1 MKFLHG
7 WRGLQGLPR
16 AVWALCLATLIN
28 RCGTMVLPFL
38 VLYLTESRGF
48 SVRRAGAALAVYGL
62 GSMLV
67 QPLAGKLTDRVGAPA
82 SPRSLAV
89 LVGDALAP
97 ARHPAPLRSG
107 PDRCLRLGVR
117 QRSLR
122 PAAFAFIGELVAPE
136 KRKPA
141 FALLRLAVNLGMSFG
156 PAIGGFLATRSFLWL
171 FRVDAATTFAAWL
184 VMLRLAV
191 TTPHTRAVAA
201 AESHVKGWRASAL
214 GDPRLVYFVVALL
227 PVAIVFFQ
235 HLGPMPLYVV
245 RDLGL
250 STALLGLLGTLNT
263 GIILLVE
270 VPLNH
275 SMAHWPHTRALA
287 LGSFLATAGFGAL
300 AVAHHAWS
308 VAATVVVWTFG
319 EMILFPASSA
329 YVTDIA
335 PAGRRGEYMGL
346 YSLVFSVA
354 LTVGPWV
361 GTTVLD
367 AWGPGILWT
376 GTFLAGCVSVALL
389 ARVRP

>member
-67 QPLAGKLTDRVGAPA
+67 QPLAGKLTDRVGAPRVLGA
-82 SPRSLAV
+82 SLFLSAMLLLLLATLRRYEAV
-89 LVGDALAP
+89 LI
-97 ARHPAPLRSG
+97 
-107 PDRCLRLGVR
+107 GVFVWAFVNEAF
-117 QRSLR
+117 R

-201 AESHVKGWRASAL
+201 AESHAKGWRASAL
-214 GDPRLVYFVVALL
+214 GDPRLVYFAVALL